1 MKWYQIR
8 AAAQPKTADV
18 LIFGEIGE
26 SWWGEETV
34 TAKDLVQDL
43 AALDADTLN
52 VRINSYGGSVAD
64 GIAIYNALRRHPAAK
79 AVTVEGVAV
88 SVASLIAMA
97 GDTVDMPANTL
108 LMIHAPW
115 GLVQGNATDMRETA
129 DTLDRYATAMASS
142 YARKSGQ
149 PESDILALLGDGKD
163 HWYTAA
169 EALAAGFADTVSD
182 KIDVQASLP
191 PRFQASAPHLKHPP
205 GGAIMAQPKAPAAP
219 NSQTEPQAEP
229 APAQAPAPQATEPT
243 NVVDI
248 RAAAQREALAAEQ
261 TRRRDIKALLIGPLA
276 RQPALQEVLAQ
287 CLDDMSVS
295 VEEASKRLLRK
306 QGEGVESIGGSG
318 ALALGADARDK
329 FIQAGQN
336 ALLARCGAEKPDG
349 ANPYRGF
356 RLHELARACME
367 VNGASVGGMLP
378 EEFVPV
384 ALGRA
389 RRARASFSIG
399 QTTSDF
405 PILLEGTVHRLV
417 LNGYNLQPTT
427 FQKFCAV
434 GDVTDFREWKRIVV
448 GVIGTL
454 DPVNEHGEYLNKNL
468 PDAQANG
475 VKAKRHGN
483 IITVTPEVIINDDL
497 GYIKAMADALGRS
510 GPRTIERRVYELLAA
525 NPVLADGFPLF
536 SAQHG
541 NLAATGAAPS
551 IATLDAARLS
561 IGMQTA
567 PAADGD
573 DDTDYLDIAP
583 SIAVVN
589 TGKLGA
595 FTQIITA
602 EWDPAAPGAQLPN
615 TVRNL
620 VATVVSS
627 ARVGATAWYLF
638 ADPNVAPVIE
648 VVYLNGQREPRVV
661 EEEDFRTGGISWRVE
676 LPFGVGAIDYRG
688 AFKNP
693 GAA

>member
-1 MKWYQIR
+1 MKWYDIR
-8 AAAQPKTADV
+8 AAAQPKTADI

-26 SWWGEETV
+26 SWFGEETV
-34 TAKDLVQDL
+34 VAKDLVQEL
-43 AALDADTLN
+43 ADLDADTLN
-52 VRINSYGGSVAD
+52 VRINSYGGAVSD
-64 GIAIYNALRRHPAAK
+64 GIAIYNALRRHPARK

-88 SVASLIAMA
+88 SIASLIAMA

-129 DTLDRYATAMASS
+129 DTLDRYARAMASS

-149 PESDILALLGDGKD
+149 PEAAILALLHDGRD
-163 HWYTAA
+163 HWYTAD
-169 EALAAGFADTVSD
+169 EAKAAGFADTVSD
-182 KIDVQASLP
+182 KIEVHASIP
-191 PRFQASAPHLKHPP
+191 PRFRAQAPHLSPTS
-205 GGAIMAQPKAPAAP
+205 GGALMAQPKDAHAPHPTDPQPDPAPAAP
-219 NSQTEPQAEP
+219 AE
-229 APAQAPAPQATEPT
+229 AG

-261 TRRRDIKALLIGPLA
+261 ARRRDIKNLLVGPLA
-276 RQPALQEVLAQ
+276 RQPELLDVQAA
-287 CLDDMSVS
+287 CLDDMSVT
-295 VEEASKRLLRK
+295 VEEASRRLLRK
-306 QGEGVESIGGSG
+306 QGEGVESIGGPG

-329 FIQAGQN
+329 FVLAGQN
-336 ALLARCGAEKPDG
+336 ALMARCGAEKPDG

-356 RLHELARACME
+356 RMHELARACLE
-367 VNGASVGGMLP
+367 VAGGGVGGMLP
-378 EEFVPV
+378 EEFVPI
-384 ALGRA
+384 ALGRT
-389 RRARASFSIG
+389 RRAHASYSVG

-405 PILLEGTVHRLV
+405 PTMLEGVVHRLV
-417 LNGYNLQPTT
+417 LNGYTLQPTT
-427 FQKFCAV
+427 FEKFCAI
-434 GDVTDFREWKRIVV
+434 GNVTDFREWKRIVV

-468 PDAQANG
+468 PDALANG

-483 IITVTPEVIINDDL
+483 IITVTPEVIVNDDL
-497 GYIKAMADALGRS
+497 GYIRSMADALGRS

-525 NPVLADGFPLF
+525 NPTLADGFPLF
-536 SAQHG
+536 SAEHG

-551 IATLDAARLS
+551 IATLDAARMA
-561 IGMQTA
+561 IGTQTA
-567 PAADGD
+567 PTAEGD

-583 SIAVVN
+583 SVAVVN
-589 TGKLGA
+589 IGKLGA
-595 FTQIITA
+595 FTQVISS
-602 EWDPAAPGAQLPN
+602 EWDPAVPGAQLPN

-620 VATVVSS
+620 VQTVVSS

-676 LPFGVGAIDYRG
+676 LPFGVGAVDYRG

-693 GAA
+693 G